1 MKNLAFLYLSFA
13 LIIISCKK
21 ETSSPPPPPTYPVT
35 TVSKQNVMGYIDFP
49 AEIEGEDNVIVRP
62 KISGYINQV
71 LVEEGDIVSVGQPLF
86 KLETNVLSQN
96 VNAAKSQISSAN
108 ANIRAAEANVKSAQ
122 VEVNKLVPLVQKGII
137 SSIQLETA
145 KANLLKAQSQL
156 SQAQAN
162 SSMANA
168 NYNGVYENLRY
179 ATVTSS
185 ISGIVGKIN
194 VGKGDLVGPSD
205 SKPLTTLS
213 NTRNINAIITLNE
226 KQFLSFMETA
236 PGKGLKEKIK
246 NIPDITL
253 ELANGKDYQYKGKII
268 STTGQTDSKTGTI
281 QFKVAFQ
288 NPDGLLSNGST
299 GKVKIPKYYK
309 NVIVI
314 PEAATF
320 EQQGIIYAYKVEKDT
335 VKLTNI
341 ELTDRINNLAIVKNG
356 LFENEKIVTAGVN
369 NLKNKTLIKPQ
380 LVKLD
385 SLINTI
391 KAIK

>member
-1 MKNLAFLYLSFA
+1 MKNLTFLFLSFA
-13 LIIISCKK
+13 IFNLSCKE
-21 ETSSPPPPPTYPVT
+21 ETKTPPPPTYPVT
-35 TVSKQNVMGYIDFP
+35 EVSKQNVMGYIEFP
-49 AEIEGEDNVIVRP
+49 AEIEGEDNVILRP
-62 KISGYINQV
+62 KINGYINQV
-71 LVEEGDIVSVGQPLF
+71 LVEEGDIVRIGQPLF

-108 ANIRAAEANVKSAQ
+108 ANIRAAEASVQSAQ
-122 VEVNKLVPLVQKGII
+122 VEVNKLIPLVQKGII

-156 SQAQAN
+156 SQAKAN
-162 SSMANA
+162 SNVANA

-185 ISGIVGKIN
+185 INGIVGKIN
-194 VGKGDLVGPSD
+194 VEKGDLVGPSD
-205 SKPLTTLS
+205 PKPLTTLS

-226 KQFLSFMETA
+226 KQFLLFMETA

-253 ELANGKDYQYKGKII
+253 ELANGKDYEYKGKIV
-268 STTGQTDSKTGTI
+268 SSTGQTDSKTGTI

-288 NPDGLLSNGST
+288 NPNGLLSNGST
-299 GKVKIPKYYK
+299 GKIKIPKTYN

-314 PEAATF
+314 PESATF

-341 ELTDRINNLAIVKNG
+341 ELIDRIKNLAIVKDG
-356 LFENEKIVTAGVN
+356 LSINDKIVTAGVS
-369 NLKNKTLIKPQ
+369 NLKNNTPIKPQ
-380 LVKLD
+380 PVKLD

-391 KAIK
+391 KPLK